1 MNPQFVVLGA
11 FNSQSSRTF
20 FHVFPELSR
29 SIVNAV
35 PGEISDWDESAWNS
49 RINDK
54 ANRPFPERELYRK
67 YVPDRAQAVDRGSL
81 LFGEARGKR
90 LSFDTWLRGTG
101 RKPLVFAASR
111 KEM

>member
-1 MNPQFVVLGA
+1 MFSLSCHVLL
-11 FNSQSSRTF
+11 STQCQVR
-20 FHVFPELSR
+20 FPT
-29 SIVNAV
+29 
-35 PGEISDWDESAWNS
+35 DERAWNS

-54 ANRPFPERELYRK
+54 ANRPFLEREPCRK

-90 LSFDTWLRGTG
+90 LSFDTGLRGIC